1 MNIFLLA
8 ILFFYFPFAETV
20 SIQVEAGSDDGSELA
35 VGTVNITNAGTAPF
49 QQYPTSNGRWGAARF
64 LATGI
69 PRGALILTTTVTVW
83 DTVGSL
89 VLDGTVFFQAADDAA
104 TITTTTNDISN
115 RSRTTASV
123 EWDVASTTSGSQ
135 VSPDV
140 SVPLQEVVNRSGFSE
155 TSDVAVIIQLNA
167 NNTVRSRTF
176 DGNPT
181 KAAKLD
187 VTYRRKF
194 IGIW

>member
-1 MNIFLLA
+1 MNIFL
-8 ILFFYFPFAETV
+8 IIGLFFYFPFAETV

-35 VGTVNITNAGTAPF
+35 SGAVNITNGGTAPF
-49 QQYPTSNGRWGAARF
+49 QQYPTTNGRWGAARF
-64 LATGI
+64 LAPGI
-69 PRGALILTTTVTVW
+69 PRGALILTATVTVW
-83 DTVGSL
+83 DTVGTS
-89 VLDGTVFFQAADDAA
+89 VLDATIFFQAVDDAA
-104 TITTTTNDISN
+104 TITTTTNDISS
-115 RSRTTASV
+115 RGRTTASV
-123 EWDVASTTSGSQ
+123 AWDVASTTAGSQ

-140 SVPLQEVVNRSGFSE
+140 SAPLQEVINRSGFAESN
-155 TSDVAVIIQLNA
+155 DIAVIIQIDA

-187 VTYRRKF
+187 ITYRRKF